1 MAEETDPES
10 KTEDPTPRRREEAR
24 KQGQVPFS
32 NELVGAAVTL
42 AGIVG
47 LNSFGRAIGGT
58 MLDVFRS
65 DLPHL
70 FRAELTAAA
79 AQQMIG
85 GAMLN
90 LMLALAPLFAL
101 MVVVGV
107 VVSVIQAGFQITL
120 ERLELKF
127 DKLNPASGFGRLF
140 SVAAVVR
147 GLLAVLKVA
156 AIAAV
161 AYFLVEGRAG
171 VIATLDRDHLGG
183 AVASSWALIIRLGL
197 YLTLAVAVVA
207 ALDYVYQ
214 RRRFERGLMMTKE
227 ELKREMKQDDGD
239 PQVKHRMRQMARERM
254 RRQKM
259 LAEVPTATVVV
270 TNPTEY
276 AVALRYVA
284 GKDVAPV
291 VVARAKGAFAAR
303 VVAAARGAEV
313 PVLER
318 PPLARALYSGV
329 REGQGV
335 PQELFAAVAEV
346 IAFLYKL
353 KGITR

>member
-24 KQGQVPFS
+24 KQGKVPFS

-47 LNSFGRAIGGT
+47 LNAFGRAIGGT
-58 MLDVFRS
+58 MLDVFRT
-65 DLPHL
+65 DLPQL
-70 FRAELTAAA
+70 FKAELTPSA
-79 AQQMIG
+79 AQQLIG

-90 LMLALAPLFAL
+90 MLLALAPLFAL
-101 MVVVGV
+101 MVAVGV
-107 VVSVIQAGFQITL
+107 AASAIQAGFQITP

-127 DKLNPASGFGRLF
+127 EKLNPATGFGRLF
-140 SVAAVVR
+140 SVAAVVK

-156 AIAAV
+156 AIATV
-161 AYFLVEGRAG
+161 AYLIVEGRSG
-171 VIATLDRDHLGG
+171 VIGTLDRAHLGG
-183 AVASSWALIIRLGL
+183 AVAASWALIIRLGL
-197 YLTLAVAVVA
+197 YLTAAVALVA

-214 RRRFERGLMMTKE
+214 RRRFEKGLMMTKE
-227 ELKREMKQDDGD
+227 ELKREIKQDDGD
-239 PQVKHRMRQMARERM
+239 PQMKHRMRQMARERM

-284 GKDVAPV
+284 GRDIAPT
-291 VVARAKGAFAAR
+291 VVARGKGAFAAR

-318 PPLARALYSGV
+318 PPLARALYAGV
-329 REGQGV
+329 REGQAV
-335 PQELFAAVAEV
+335 PPELFAAVAEV
-346 IAFLYKL
+346 IAFLYRL

>member
-1 MAEETDPES
+1 MADETDPES

-47 LNSFGRAIGGT
+47 LDAFGRAIGDT
-58 MLDVFRS
+58 MLDVFRT
-65 DLPHL
+65 DLPQL
-70 FRAELTAAA
+70 FRAELTPSA
-79 AQQMIG
+79 AQQLIG
-85 GAMLN
+85 GAMLT
-90 LMLALAPLFAL
+90 LLLALAPLFAL
-101 MVVVGV
+101 MVAVGV
-107 VVSVIQAGFQITL
+107 AASAIQAGFQITP

-127 DKLNPASGFGRLF
+127 EKLNPATGFGRLF
-140 SVAAVVR
+140 SLAAVVK

-156 AIAAV
+156 AIATV
-161 AYFLVEGRAG
+161 AYLIVEGRAG
-171 VIATLDRDHLGG
+171 VIGTLDRNNLGG
-183 AVASSWALIIRLGL
+183 AVAASWALIIRLGL
-197 YLTLAVAVVA
+197 YLTAAVAVVA

-214 RRRFERGLMMTKE
+214 RRRFEKGLMMTKE
-227 ELKREMKQDDGD
+227 ELKREIKQDDGD
-239 PQVKHRMRQMARERM
+239 PQMKHRMRQMSRERM

-284 GKDVAPV
+284 GRDLAPT
-291 VVARAKGAFAAR
+291 VVARGKGALAVR
-303 VVAAARGAEV
+303 VVAAAREAEV

-318 PPLARALYSGV
+318 PPLARALYAGV
-329 REGQGV
+329 RDGQAV